1 MPDIS
6 AAPSRTLARR
16 DRSIQAR
23 RNARQAEADRER
35 QIVGLLNRGISVPEI
50 ASRSGVSVQH
60 MRKLVR
66 KILAERAPQPPAE
79 FLALQVS
86 RLSEALLLSY
96 GAMHNSVTGTNFEA
110 IDRVDRIV
118 RELDRYH
125 GFAAVPRPREE
136 AHLLRLPPPAERPI
150 EIEGSIAETIQN
162 GAASD

>member
-1 MPDIS
+1 MSNSS
-6 AAPSRTLARR
+6 AAASPARARR
-16 DRSIQAR
+16 DRSAR
-23 RNARQAEADRER
+23 ARLKTREVKADREQ
-35 QIVGLLNRGISVPEI
+35 QIVNLLNRGVSVAEI
-50 ASRSGVSVQH
+50 AGRSGGSVQH

-66 KILAERAPQPPAE
+66 KILAERAPHPPAE

-96 GAMHNSVTGTNFEA
+96 GAMHDSLTGTNFEA
-110 IDRVDRIV
+110 VDRVVRIV

-136 AHLLRLPPPAERPI
+136 REPLRLPSPAESPI
-150 EIEGSIAETIQN
+150 AIGLTVGEMIQN